1 MKFNIKQKL
10 SALGFML
17 IVIMG
22 AILGIFYIGNSKT
35 EDFLSERTYSLFQ
48 NQTKE
53 KVKLLDEAM
62 ADALGNLV
70 KGKSEEEQIKI
81 IADAIESFR
90 YEDDKSGYYYVY
102 KGTVPVAHPVRK
114 DLLGKD
120 LASAKD
126 SDGMAYVSE
135 LYEAAKKGGGFVKF
149 KFTKP
154 QPDGTNI
161 IAEKESYVK
170 FIPNTADIWIST
182 AVYTDTLE
190 ASANAVTAPIINYLE
205 NKFFQAFV
213 VAVVL
218 FIAFMPFGYLFYRQI
233 IRSIASISK
242 SLSGFFDYINYK
254 SNSVNIK
261 IIKSKDE
268 FHDMSLMLEANV
280 LITQKALEQDKYA
293 VFETVEIAKNIE
305 KGNLTS
311 RIMKDPANPQLLEL
325 KKVLNHM
332 LDILQTRIGSD
343 MNEIRRVFDSY
354 KSLDFTT
361 EVKDAKG
368 EVEVTTNILGTEI
381 KKMLSTSSHFAK
393 ELAASSSQL
402 KDYIHTLAQ
411 DNNTQAASLE
421 NSAAAVEQINSSM
434 QSVSDKTSQASS
446 KAEDIKNIITVIKDI
461 ADQTN
466 LLALNAAIEAARAGE
481 HGRGFAVVA
490 DEVRSLAE
498 RTGKS
503 LNEIEININV
513 LVQSVSEVSESI
525 KEQAQGINQ
534 INESIASLEG
544 IMHEGLEVTNKTNE
558 VALKVD
564 NIAKQILDDVNKKKI

>member
-1 MKFNIKQKL
+1 M
-10 SALGFML
+10 ALGFVL
-17 IVIMG
+17 IVIVG
-22 AILGIFYIGNSKT
+22 AILGIFYVGNAKT
-35 EDFLSERTYSLFQ
+35 EDFLSEKTYALFQ
-48 NQTKE
+48 SQTKE
-53 KVKLLDEAM
+53 KVKLLNEAM

-70 KGKSEEEQIKI
+70 AGKSEQEQIQI
-81 IADAIESFR
+81 IAEAIESFR
-90 YEDDKSGYYYVY
+90 YEEDKSGYYYVY
-102 KGTVPVAHPVRK
+102 KGTISVAHPVRK

-120 LASAKD
+120 LAGAKD

-135 LYEAAKKGGGFVKF
+135 LYKAAKGGGGFVKF

-154 QPDGTNI
+154 QADGSNI
-161 IAEKESYVK
+161 IAEKESYAK
-170 FIPNTADIWIST
+170 LIPNTADIWIST
-182 AVYTDTLE
+182 AVYTDTLQ
-190 ASANAVTAPIINYLE
+190 ASANAETAPIVKYLQD
-205 NKFFQAFV
+205 KFFQAFI

-218 FIAFMPFGYLFYRQI
+218 FVAFMPFGYLFYRQI
-233 IRSIASISK
+233 IRSIASISS
-242 SLSGFFDYINYK
+242 SLKGFFEYINHK
-254 SNSVNIK
+254 SSSVSID
-261 IIKSKDE
+261 IIKSRDE
-268 FHDMSLMLEANV
+268 FHDMSLMLESNV
-280 LITQKALEQDKYA
+280 LHTQKALEQDKYA

-311 RIMKDPANPQLLEL
+311 RILKDPANPQLLEL

-332 LDILQTRIGSD
+332 LDILQARIGSD

-381 KKMLSTSSHFAK
+381 KKMLSTSSVFAK

-402 KDYIHTLAQ
+402 KDNIHTLAE
-411 DNNTQAASLE
+411 DNNTQAQSLE
-421 NSAAAVEQINSSM
+421 SSAAAVEQINSSM
-434 QSVSDKTSQASS
+434 QSVSEKTSQASS

-513 LVQSVSEVSESI
+513 LVQSVSEVSDSI

-534 INESIASLEG
+534 INESIASLES
-544 IMHEGLEVTNKTNE
+544 IMHEGLEVTRTSNE
-558 VALKVD
+558 IALKVD
-564 NIAKQILDDVNKKKI
+564 NIAKQILEDVNKKKI

>member
-17 IVIMG
+17 IVING

-53 KVKLLDEAM
+53 KVKLLNEAM

-102 KGTVPVAHPVRK
+102 KGTVSVAHPVRK

-280 LITQKALEQDKYA
+280 LNTQKALEQDKYA